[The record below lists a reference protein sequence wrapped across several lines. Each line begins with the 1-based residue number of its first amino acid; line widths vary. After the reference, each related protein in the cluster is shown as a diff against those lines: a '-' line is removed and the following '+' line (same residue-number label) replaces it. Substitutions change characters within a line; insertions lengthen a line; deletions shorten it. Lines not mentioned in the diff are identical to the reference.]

1 MNHATDE
8 ILHVEVVDKREVG
21 LKSPNM
27 ERLGLVRALQ
37 YMESQSVVVDEI
49 VTDGSN
55 TLKATLRMLVQHY
68 VANYYFM

>member
-1 MNHATDE
+1 MNHTTDE

-37 YMESQSVVVDEI
+37 YMESQSVVVHEI
-49 VTDGSN
+49 VTDASN
-55 TLKATLRMLVQHY
+55 TLKATLRMLV
-68 VANYYFM
+68 